1 MGNRKKRCLQWTL
14 SYTWGRAF
22 CEDFKMRGSGEIFG
36 EKQSG
41 FSKTFAIS
49 LLATSSKIT
58 GEKFAPSVNSFMS
71 ETASLLR
78 KSWIHSSVRNAISLV
93 MGLLLST
100 LSSKNPE
107 KNLRP

>member
-1 MGNRKKRCLQWTL
+1 MYAVSRSKKKFNSDNVLEYQVDLQDENCIEKLANQSFANAEFDTIIIE
-14 SYTWGRAF
+14 
-22 CEDFKMRGSGEIFG
+22 EDFKMRGSGEIFG

-78 KSWIHSSVRNAISLV
+78 KSDFGV
-93 MGLLLST
+93 
-100 LSSKNPE
+100 
-107 KNLRP
+107 